1 LDLENKYKIG
11 GKMDLIVTDFS
22 ENIGTIKFNN
32 QKKRNSLS
40 TGMILEIVDSIIEF
54 KNKKARAII
63 LRAEKGVEVWSS
75 GHDITELAK
84 PGTDPLS
91 YDNPLELLLRT
102 VENFPAPVIAMLE
115 GSVWGG
121 ACELAFTCDILIGA
135 PNVTFAITP
144 AKIGVPYNSNGILHF
159 INMLGMSAVKEMFFT
174 AKPVSAEKAEKL
186 GLLNYIIP
194 LEDIES
200 FTYDFTKELIKNS
213 PLAIAVIKEQLN
225 ILGKA
230 HPLTPAAFERIAQ
243 LRKTVYQSDDYIEG
257 IKAFLEKRKPVF
269 TGKS

>member
-1 LDLENKYKIG
+1 MPLIISELENEIG
-11 GKMDLIVTDFS
+11 I
-22 ENIGTIKFNN
+22 IKFNN
-32 QKKRNSLS
+32 YEKRNSLS
-40 TGMILEIVDSIIEF
+40 VKMISEIIDCFSGFRE
-54 KNKKARAII
+54 KKARAVII
-63 LRAEKGVEVWSS
+63 RAGKGVKVWSA
-75 GHDITELAK
+75 GHDITELAE

-102 VENFPAPVIAMLE
+102 VENFPAPVLAMIE
-115 GSVWGG
+115 GTVWGG

-174 AKPVSAEKAEKL
+174 AKPVDAEKAEKL
-186 GLLNYIIP
+186 GLLNHIVPIEE
-194 LEDIES
+194 LES
-200 FTYDFTKELIKNS
+200 FTYEYANELTKNS

-230 HPLTPAAFERIAQ
+230 HPLTPAAFERISQ
-243 LRKTVYQSDDYIEG
+243 LRKAVYQSEDYKEG
-257 IKAFLEKRKPVF
+257 INAFIEKRKPKF
-269 TGKS
+269 SGKL

>member
-1 LDLENKYKIG
+1 
-11 GKMDLIVTDFS
+11 MSLIISGTD
-22 ENIGTIKFNN
+22 NDVGTIRFNN
-32 QKKRNSLS
+32 YEKRNSLS
-40 TGMILEIVDSIIEF
+40 AKMIAEIVDCFSDF
-54 KNKKARAII
+54 SRKKVRAVI
-63 LRAEKGVEVWSS
+63 LRAEKGAKVWSA
-75 GHDITELAK
+75 GHDISELAA

-102 VENFPAPVIAMLE
+102 VENFPAPVIAMIE

-174 AKPVSAEKAEKL
+174 ARPVNAEKAEKL
-186 GLLNYIIP
+186 GLLNHIVP
-194 LEDIES
+194 HEKLES
-200 FTYDFTKELIKNS
+200 FTYDFTNEIIKNS

-230 HPLTPAAFERIAQ
+230 HPLTPAAFERITQ
-243 LRKTVYQSDDYIEG
+243 LRKAVYQSDDYKEG
-257 IKAFLEKRKPVF
+257 IKAFLEKRKPEF
-269 TGKS
+269 SGKI

>member
-1 LDLENKYKIG
+1 MQYIKTE
-11 GKMDLIVTDFS
+11 FE
-22 ENIGTIKFNN
+22 ENIGTIRFNN
-32 QKKRNSLS
+32 PEKRNALS
-40 TGMILEIVDSIIEF
+40 SAMIKEIIECF
-54 KNKKARAII
+54 DKFREVKARAVII
-63 LRAEKGVEVWSS
+63 RAESGAKVWSA
-75 GHDITELAK
+75 GHDITELAA

-102 VENFPAPVIAMLE
+102 VENFHAPVIAMLE

-121 ACELAFTCDILIGA
+121 ACEFAFTCDILIGA

-174 AKPVSAEKAEKL
+174 AKPVDAEKAEKL
-186 GLLNYIIP
+186 GLLNHMVP
-194 LEDIES
+194 LEDLEK
-200 FTYDFTKELIKNS
+200 FTYDFAKGIINNS
-213 PLAIAVIKEQLN
+213 PLAISVIKEQLN

-230 HPLTPAAFERIAQ
+230 HPLTPASFERINQ
-243 LRKTVYQSDDYIEG
+243 LRKAVYESDDYKEG
-257 IKAFLEKRKPVF
+257 IKAFMEKRKPEF

>member
-1 LDLENKYKIG
+1 
-11 GKMDLIVTDFS
+11 MALIKSSYSDD
-22 ENIGTIKFNN
+22 IGTMQFDNYE
-32 QKKRNSLS
+32 KRNSLS
-40 TGMILEIVDSIIEF
+40 AEMIREIIDCFSVF
-54 KNKKARAII
+54 KEKKARAVII
-63 LRAEKGVEVWSS
+63 RAEKGSKVWSS
-75 GHDITELAK
+75 GHDISELAE

-91 YDNPLELLLRT
+91 YNNPLELMLRT

-159 INMLGMSAVKEMFFT
+159 INMLGVSAVKEMFFT
-174 AKPVSAEKAEKL
+174 AKPMNAERAEKL
-186 GLLNYIIP
+186 GLLNHLITNEE
-194 LEDIES
+194 LES
-200 FTYDFTKELIKNS
+200 FTYDFAKEITKNS

-230 HPLTPAAFERIAQ
+230 HPLTPASFERISQ
-243 LRKTVYQSDDYIEG
+243 LRKEVYQSEDYKEG
-257 IKAFLEKRKPVF
+257 IRAFLEKRKPRF
-269 TGKS
+269 SGKT

>member
-1 LDLENKYKIG
+1 MPQIISSNDDY
-11 GKMDLIVTDFS
+11 
-22 ENIGTIKFNN
+22 IGTIQFNN
-32 QKKRNSLS
+32 YEKRNSLS
-40 TGMILEIVDSIIEF
+40 SAMIKEIVDCLEDFKKKNLRVII
-54 KNKKARAII
+54 I
-63 LRAEKGVEVWSS
+63 RAERGSKVWSS
-75 GHDITELAK
+75 GHDITELAA

-174 AKPVSAEKAEKL
+174 AKSVDAEKAEKL
-186 GLLNYIIP
+186 GLLNHLIP
-194 LEDIES
+194 LDELEP
-200 FTYDFTKELIKNS
+200 FTYDFAKEIAGNS
-213 PLAIAVIKEQLN
+213 PLAITVIKEQLN

-230 HPLTPAAFERIAQ
+230 HPLTPSAFERITQ
-243 LRKTVYQSDDYIEG
+243 LRKTVYESDDYKEG
-257 IKAFLEKRKPVF
+257 IKAFLERRKPVF
-269 TGKS
+269 KGKK

>member
-1 LDLENKYKIG
+1 MPLIISSIDEYIG
-11 GKMDLIVTDFS
+11 I
-22 ENIGTIKFNN
+22 IQFNN
-32 QKKRNSLS
+32 FEKRNALS
-40 TGMILEIVDSIIEF
+40 SAMIKEIVACLEDFKKKNLRIVII
-54 KNKKARAII
+54 
-63 LRAEKGVEVWSS
+63 RAEKGSKVWSS
-75 GHDITELAK
+75 GHDITELAA

-115 GSVWGG
+115 GTVWGG

-174 AKPVSAEKAEKL
+174 AKPVNAEKAEKL
-186 GLLNYIIP
+186 GLLNHMVP
-194 LEDIES
+194 LDELES
-200 FTYDFTKELIKNS
+200 FTYDFAKDITKNS
-213 PLAIAVIKEQLN
+213 PLAITVIKEQLN

-230 HPLTPAAFERIAQ
+230 HPLTPAAFERINQ
-243 LRKTVYQSDDYIEG
+243 LRKTVYESDDYKEG
-257 IKAFLEKRKPVF
+257 IKAFMERRKPDF
-269 TGKS
+269 KGNE

>member
-1 LDLENKYKIG
+1 MSFIISNSDEH
-11 GKMDLIVTDFS
+11 
-22 ENIGTIKFNN
+22 IGTIIFNN
-32 QKKRNSLS
+32 YEKRNALS
-40 TGMILEIVDSIIEF
+40 SGMINEIVSCLDDF
-54 KNKKARAII
+54 KRKNLRAII
-63 LRAEKGVEVWSS
+63 IRAEKGSAVWSS
-75 GHDITELAK
+75 GHDITELAA

-102 VENFPAPVIAMLE
+102 VENFPSPVIAMIE
-115 GSVWGG
+115 GTVWGG

-174 AKPVSAEKAEKL
+174 AKPVNAEKAEKL
-186 GLLNYIIP
+186 GLLNHIVP
-194 LEDIES
+194 PDELEK
-200 FTYDFTKELIKNS
+200 FTYDYAKDIAGNS

-230 HPLTPAAFERIAQ
+230 HPLTPAAFERISQ
-243 LRKTVYQSDDYIEG
+243 LRKAVYESDDYKEG
-257 IKAFLEKRKPVF
+257 IKAFLERRKPDF
-269 TGKS
+269 KGKSGSATGK

>member
-1 LDLENKYKIG
+1 
-11 GKMDLIVTDFS
+11 MSFIVTDFR
-22 ENIGTIKFNN
+22 EDIGIIKFNN
-32 QKKRNSLS
+32 YERRNSLS
-40 TGMILEIVDSIIEF
+40 GKMIQEIIDCFIEF
-54 KNKKARAII
+54 RSKKARAVI
-63 LRAEKGVEVWSS
+63 LRAEKGVKVWSS
-75 GHDITELAK
+75 GHDVNELAK

-121 ACELAFTCDILIGA
+121 ACELVFTCDILIGA

-174 AKPVSAEKAEKL
+174 AKPLCAEKAEKL
-186 GLLNYIIP
+186 GLLNHIVS
-194 LEDIES
+194 LEELES
-200 FTYDFTKELIKNS
+200 FTYDFAMEVIKNS

-230 HPLTPAAFERIAQ
+230 HPLTPAAFERITQ
-243 LRKTVYQSDDYIEG
+243 LRKEVYQSDDYKEG
-257 IKAFLEKRKPVF
+257 IQSFLEKRKPKF
-269 TGKS
+269 SGKI